1 MEETRLVSLTFP
13 EDKLSL
19 MMDRLQS
26 LLSFHM
32 LSASQYA
39 KKGLSDQQDGRVR
52 ELVKRVEALIQ
63 ALHLTP
69 DPDATVMPLT
79 DLDEIENRIRE
90 LEGQYALL
98 EQAQQEV
105 FQVVKENEDAL
116 NTLHFVNDADY
127 TFDELK
133 ECRYVAV
140 TFGRLPQDSV
150 RKLSLFDHSHF
161 AFLIFSED
169 RQYAWCC
176 YITTKSNQAQVDNLF
191 SALYFEKIEIPYFVH
206 LSPVKS
212 LEMIEEEQSKDKE
225 HLKHIDR
232 KIIELGSSCQQELL
246 LMANQLEKNLALTK
260 FKKYVADSST
270 GYQIIGYVTKDHLD
284 EVKQCVKEIE
294 GLRIEDYPSQVSAKR
309 LNDAKLA

>member
-13 EDKLSL
+13 EDKLPL

-79 DLDEIENRIRE
+79 DLDEIENRVRE

-133 ECRYVAV
+133 EKAHA
-140 TFGRLPQDSV
+140 
-150 RKLSLFDHSHF
+150 LSQM
-161 AFLIFSED
+161 
-169 RQYAWCC
+169 R
-176 YITTKSNQAQVDNLF
+176 
-191 SALYFEKIEIPYFVH
+191 
-206 LSPVKS
+206 
-212 LEMIEEEQSKDKE
+212 
-225 HLKHIDR
+225 R
-232 KIIELGSSCQQELL
+232 
-246 LMANQLEKNLALTK
+246 
-260 FKKYVADSST
+260 
-270 GYQIIGYVTKDHLD
+270 
-284 EVKQCVKEIE
+284 
-294 GLRIEDYPSQVSAKR
+294 RIWGPGKA
-309 LNDAKLA
+309 